1 MLQSQASSQ
10 FSDHYPSSAFE
21 DNPRDTLSFFTIDG
35 QFNLDRCET
44 PISTPEVNLLRPVI
58 PPVIPETLER
68 VGPPKRKNYIRWTEM
83 VNEDFIVWW
92 LKTEYGSKMK
102 RNIFEGKRNA
112 DCWDHFHQVAAVQ
125 DGSPKVI
132 CKNCDHILAHPADK
146 RLGTS
151 TMNRHLS
158 QAGACWKGSTQ
169 SQDIR
174 KAIKNGVWIFGLP
187 FIYMLRIV

>member
-21 DNPRDTLSFFTIDG
+21 DNPRDTFPFLTSDG
-35 QFNLDRCET
+35 PFNLDGQET
-44 PISTPEVNLLRPVI
+44 PNSTPDVNLLRPVI
-58 PPVIPETLER
+58 PPIILETLPETLER
-68 VGPPKRKNYIRWTEM
+68 VGPSKRKNFILWTEM

-112 DCWDHFHQVAAVQ
+112 ECWDHFYQAAAIQ

-132 CKNCDHILAHPADK
+132 CKN
-146 RLGTS
+146 
-151 TMNRHLS
+151 
-158 QAGACWKGSTQ
+158 
-169 SQDIR
+169 
-174 KAIKNGVWIFGLP
+174 
-187 FIYMLRIV
+187 